1 MVRGLIQHKAICTK
15 AQILMVNMNSR
26 LLVAT
31 FSGLCYLQLLAYW
44 IISRCFSAAQVVK
57 RKMVSCCERLI

>member
-1 MVRGLIQHKAICTK
+1 MVRGLIEHKAICTK
-15 AQILMVNMNSR
+15 AQILMVNMNGR

-31 FSGLCYLQLLAYW
+31 FSGLCYLPLLDYW
-44 IISRCFSAAQVVK
+44 IISQRFSTAQVVK